1 VKEKALM
8 KKIIIIAA
16 VVVLLAGGGAAA
28 YFMLGKDSAV
38 PALDADGQ
46 PIPQAAAAEP
56 VEEEKDA
63 IYLGLD
69 PAFVV
74 NFERNGTIR
83 YLQLSLQV
91 MSFEQSA
98 IDKVA
103 ANMPAVRNTLILLL
117 SAQDYDS
124 LATLEGK
131 ENLRSQVL
139 DSVNKVV
146 RLKGDTKV
154 NEVFFTGFVIQ

>member
-1 VKEKALM
+1 M

-28 YFMLGKDSAV
+28 YFMLGKDVAA
-38 PALDADGQ
+38 PALG
-46 PIPQAAAAEP
+46 PNGEPVPHAEP
-56 VEEEKDA
+56 AEEEKDA

-117 SAQDYDS
+117 SAQDYDA

-131 ENLRSQVL
+131 QDLRSQVL
-139 DSVNKVV
+139 DSVNNVA
-146 RLKGDTKV
+146 RLKGENKV
-154 NEVFFTGFVIQ
+154 NEVFFTAFVMQ